1 MMLAALA
8 ALLAVSPPVET
19 LLPGTYANEEQ
30 VNAAPGVPWTGAR
43 ITAAGTGFSFQRIDA
58 FDAGIGKPEAWQVT
72 QTSETVTIH
81 SGRCRRDF
89 ARVLA
94 GLTLINQS
102 RACAGSTGPT
112 SFIDR
117 GLALTAADGT
127 VLDLQ
132 RARAFTCAATVG
144 GWSNDALLLHDA
156 GGRVVI
162 GDAAT
167 SRMVLRLRHNA
178 FPIGTDEAR
187 LILEIDGDRAAR
199 PLAAAFA
206 DPAATRIGIDLPLV
220 TARCALAG

>member
-1 MMLAALA
+1 MMLVVLTAVLA
-8 ALLAVSPPVET
+8 ISPPVAT

-30 VNAAPGVPWTGAR
+30 VNAAPAVAWTAAR
-43 ITAAGTGFSFQRIDA
+43 ITAAGADFSFEHVDA
-58 FDAGIGKPEAWQVT
+58 FGTGIGTTEAWQLT
-72 QTSETVTIH
+72 QTPETVTIR
-81 SGRCRRDF
+81 SGRCRRYF
-89 ARVLA
+89 ALVPA

-102 RACAGSTGPT
+102 RACAGRTGPT

-117 GLALTAADGT
+117 GLVLTAADGT

-167 SRMVLRLRHNA
+167 PRMVLRLRPNA
-178 FPIGTDEAR
+178 FPMGTDEAR
-187 LILEIDGDRAAR
+187 LILQIDGDRAAR

>member
-1 MMLAALA
+1 MMLVALA

-30 VNAAPGVPWTGAR
+30 VNAAPAVPWTAAR

-58 FDAGIGKPEAWQVT
+58 FGAGIGTPEAWQVT
-72 QTSETVTIH
+72 QTPAGVTIR

-89 ARVLA
+89 ARVA
-94 GLTLINQS
+94 RGLTSLNQS
-102 RACAGSTGPT
+102 GACAGSTGPT

-117 GLALTAADGT
+117 GLALTDAAGT
-127 VLDLQ
+127 VLELQ
-132 RARAFTCAATVG
+132 RARAFKCAATVG
-144 GWSNDALLLHDA
+144 GWSNDTLMLHDA

-162 GDAAT
+162 GDDAG

-178 FPIGTDEAR
+178 YPLGKDEAR
-187 LILEIDGDRAAR
+187 LILQIDGDRTAR
-199 PLAAAFA
+199 PLAAAFS
-206 DPAATRIGIDLPLV
+206 DPVATRIGIDLPLV